1 MIYVTCF
8 LNKWQRKIKK
18 KLIASYSQIAIETN
32 LKVVYNYREIDLIL
46 RVCSCLAIFVE
57 TEVPQWKPSFIYQHI
72 TCTRQHVCTV
82 CRRGI
87 DTIPPISLL
96 IIDTL
101 AYLLYIDGSRLSK
114 DRAYVRVPFAF
125 LDFLSIMHSFLFEEF
140 EESSDSKS
148 YVFGII
154 IKVILLIIFEVI
166 NFCLQLNKRLIK

>member
-1 MIYVTCF
+1 M
-8 LNKWQRKIKK
+8 
-18 KLIASYSQIAIETN
+18 
-32 LKVVYNYREIDLIL
+32 
-46 RVCSCLAIFVE
+46 
-57 TEVPQWKPSFIYQHI
+57 
-72 TCTRQHVCTV
+72 CTV